1 MKLNKRDKK
10 AQVGQNETGAVVTP
24 PTAKSTAQP
33 MAEASSVDLSG
44 EGERTPIHLYLREIG
59 QIPLLTAP
67 EEITLAKR
75 IKRGDKKARE
85 DMIKANLRLVVKIA
99 RDYEGYGVPLLD
111 LISEG
116 NIGLMKA
123 VERFDPSKGA
133 KFSTYGA
140 WWIKQAIR
148 RALSNQSKTIR
159 IPVHIIEKIS
169 ELRRIT
175 QKLAEELGRD
185 PSEDELADELNVDA
199 SRIRQYLRASQSA
212 TSLDAPVNSDE
223 EGGNRVADFVADER
237 AQTPAQE
244 LEAQAQ
250 LDALRDLIEGLEARE
265 AAILRRRFGLDGIE
279 EQTLEEIGLDY
290 GVTRERIRQIECVAL
305 RKLRKAMNKLE
316 AQHFPA

>member
-10 AQVGQNETGAVVTP
+10 AQVGQNETGAIVTP

>member
-10 AQVGQNETGAVVTP
+10 AQVGQNETAAVVTP
-24 PTAKSTAQP
+24 TTTGSTAQP
-33 MAEASSVDLSG
+33 MAEVLSVDLSG

-123 VERFDPSKGA
+123 VERFDPTKGA

-185 PSEDELADELNVDA
+185 PSEEELADELNVDA

-237 AQTPAQE
+237 VQTPAQE
-244 LEAQAQ
+244 LETQAQ
-250 LDALRDLIEGLEARE
+250 LNALRDLIEGLEERE
-265 AAILRRRFGLDGIE
+265 AAILRRRFGLDGVE

-305 RKLRKAMNKLE
+305 RKLRKAMNKLD